1 MEDEPPDD
9 QRIRERDYHLHLA
22 FDRYVDDVA
31 VVVGRLSNAVDLN
44 QLRAKLAFLRS
55 SPR

>member
-31 VVVGRLSNAVDLN
+31 VVVGKLSNAVDLN